1 MVIMNAIVQK
11 SLVIEP
17 NLAPMNA
24 TREPVQI
31 ATDQIS
37 AESGTFHPLE
47 LIPYFRQFK
56 RSALR
61 TFLYTVLFNTIIAV
75 FMTLMAIVFGDLKTW
90 NKFFATAQN
99 NFMISQAIGFTF
111 AGVMRLASTFF
122 ARMNSMG
129 TWTTIAGYTVVA
141 FGVVQIAILGLSF
154 LQPST
159 WGMRGWIGN
168 PQWLLISL
176 SLSFLIS
183 LMLTFAWRSRFTY
196 LKREAEIAREQAR
209 LKEAQSQADNA
220 NLRALQ
226 AQIEPHF
233 LFNTLANV
241 TGLIH
246 PQPDKAKLM
255 LEQFIAYLRATLAA
269 TRELTTTLGKDV
281 EMMRNFLAIL
291 QIRMGDRL
299 TVHIDIAADVAN
311 CHLPPMLLQPIVENA
326 IKHGL
331 EPSVEGGEVAITA
344 RLDGNN
350 VVITVADTGMGFSK
364 GAPIIAGSNTD
375 ISTGGV
381 GMANVRSR
389 LLSTYGASAEMRV
402 EANTRRGTKIVLVIP
417 QNT

>member
-1 MVIMNAIVQK
+1 MNTIVQK
-11 SLVIEP
+11 SAVIEP
-17 NLAPMNA
+17 NQAPMNA
-24 TREPVQI
+24 PREPVQI
-31 ATDQIS
+31 AADQIS
-37 AESGTFHPLE
+37 AESGSFHPLE

-75 FMTLMAIVFGDLKTW
+75 FMTLMAIVFADMKTW
-90 NKFFATAQN
+90 NRFLATAQN

-111 AGVMRLASTFF
+111 AGVMQLASTFF
-122 ARMNSMG
+122 ARMNRMG
-129 TWTTIAGYTVVA
+129 TWATIVGYTVVS
-141 FGVVQIAILGLSF
+141 FGVVQIAILVLSF
-154 LQPST
+154 LQPRT
-159 WGMRGWIGN
+159 FGLRGWIGD

-196 LKREAEIAREQAR
+196 LTREAEMAREQAR

-281 EMMRNFLAIL
+281 DMMRNFLAIL

-299 TVHIDIAADVAN
+299 TVRIDIATDVAN
-311 CHLPPMLLQPIVENA
+311 CKIPPMLLQPIVENS

-331 EPSVEGGEVAITA
+331 EPSIEGGEVAITA

-350 VVITVADTGMGFSK
+350 VVITVADTGMGFSRGVPK
-364 GAPIIAGSNTD
+364 VVGSNTD
-375 ISTGGV
+375 ANIGGV
-381 GMANVRSR
+381 GMANVRAR
-389 LLSTYGASAEMRV
+389 LLSTYSSAAEMRV
-402 EANTRRGTKIVLVIP
+402 EDNAPRGTKVLLILP